1 MDDSNEPIASICSL
15 ELDLPP
21 SCVEFCPMFPSY
33 FLVGTYY
40 LQKEEAPALVEITDA
55 DNSNSQGVPSS
66 NPQKRNGSIVVYEVV
81 DNTMYVSRLESLF
94 ASSTTSHMSVST
106 CRRNFNLQPF

>member
-1 MDDSNEPIASICSL
+1 MAGSSEPIASLCSL

-40 LQKEEAPALVEITDA
+40 LQKEESSTPAQATDT
-55 DNSNSQGVPSS
+55 DDGSQGP
-66 NPQKRNGSIVVYEVV
+66 PAKAQKRNGSILIYEVV
-81 DNTMYVSRLESLF
+81 DNNMYVSSR
-94 ASSTTSHMSVST
+94 
-106 CRRNFNLQPF
+106 